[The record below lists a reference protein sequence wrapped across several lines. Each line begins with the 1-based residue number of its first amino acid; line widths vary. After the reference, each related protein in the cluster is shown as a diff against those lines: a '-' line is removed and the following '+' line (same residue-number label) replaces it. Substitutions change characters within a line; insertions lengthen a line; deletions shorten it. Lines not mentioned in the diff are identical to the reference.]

1 MLIGLEW
8 RVGREQAGREKGSSG
23 SENLNR
29 MLWVLPEEAG
39 GVWRGALPD
48 MLPHAVFQAQRLL
61 GQRRPHRSFL
71 ECFTRALIILCTSLA
86 VVLSSISICDGEWLL
101 ADDRLFG
108 LWRLCTASNQTELH
122 CLRDLSQVQVP
133 WLASGMAGMD
143 VGTPG
148 CWAHSSD
155 HKGGDHSTTWLPT
168 GP

>member
-71 ECFTRALIILCTSLA
+71 ECFTRALIILCTSQA
-86 VVLSSISICDGEWLL
+86 MVLCFVSICGGNGSWPTTSCSDCGTSAL
-101 ADDRLFG
+101 APTRLG
-108 LWRLCTASNQTELH
+108 CVSSET
-122 CLRDLSQVQVP
+122 QVRPMCPGWPQICWWPAAWPP
-133 WLASGMAGMD
+133 WQ
-143 VGTPG
+143 
-148 CWAHSSD
+148 WWSSSFSW
-155 HKGGDHSTTWLPT
+155 GSS
-168 GP
+168 